1 MIYFTVQ
8 LVLALA
14 IFFGLNWIGRH
25 SSHLG
30 YETPSLFD
38 SANGSIA
45 LNFIIRAF
53 APTVMMIIAS
63 SVLIQINQ
71 AGLTQNIYRAIILYF
86 LIRVAYIVLWNRSLI
101 VSWPKILFQCAAGI
115 GSAVWAYDS
124 LVVPRDP
131 LFPDVNTIGNE
142 LWLAIAAFLYAM
154 VNTLEAPKEPST
166 RRTNRYILV
175 SYRNIRAQFGDLIVG
190 KMQHNALELAFFSI
204 LIFENYNR
212 PSFARFWE
220 RNLPT
225 GRSKTYGIAQVR
237 SAVPLSDRQSVE
249 RAKDILN
256 QSYSTLVTADP
267 SITGQW
273 TAIREAIVL
282 YNKDGL
288 YAGNVYDIMD
298 TVSARIETVYRPVFD
313 KMWSE

>member
-1 MIYFTVQ
+1 
-8 LVLALA
+8 
-14 IFFGLNWIGRH
+14 
-25 SSHLG
+25 LG

-63 SVLIQINQ
+63 SILIQINL
-71 AGLTQNIYRAIILYF
+71 ADLTHNIYRAIIFYF
-86 LIRVAYIVLWNRSLI
+86 LIRVSYIVLWSRSLI

-115 GSAVWAYDS
+115 GSAVWAYHL

-131 LFPDVNTIGNE
+131 LFPDVSTIGNE

-154 VNTLEAPKEPST
+154 VNSLEAPKEPST
-166 RRTNRYILV
+166 RRTNRYILM
-175 SYRNIRAQFGDLIVG
+175 SYRNIRAQFGDLIAG
-190 KMQHNALELAFFSI
+190 QMQHNVLELAFFSI

-220 RNLPT
+220 RILPT
-225 GRSKTYGIAQVR
+225 ARSKTYGIAQVR
-237 SAVPLSDRQSVE
+237 SDVPLSDRQSVE

-256 QSYSTLVTADP
+256 QSYGTLVTADP
-267 SITGQW
+267 STDGQW
-273 TAIREAIVL
+273 AAIREVIVL
-282 YNKDGL
+282 YNKDEL
-288 YAGNVYDIMD
+288 YASSVYDIMD
-298 TVSARIETVYRPVFD
+298 TVSARIETVYRPAFD